1 MLGEFYDRG
10 LIHLWRLWKENPW
23 IGHSQLYV
31 HLQPPTSKK
40 LLDSHHLFTSM
51 FRTMPLLDF
60 NLLLDETPCTCLPRL
75 VFCGYDINYRNDT
88 IHIGGKP
95 NETAVRES
103 VVLEPIAI
111 EPPGYN
117 PQSALGTTTHRELH
131 SHVRATMIESN
142 PHVVT
147 DIAEFRKAQLNKAG
161 GRTRRKMS
169 DSELSKWMLVGLA
182 QRTGRRRWRD
192 LDMVML
198 RAQKRLA
205 EHRIA
210 LVEVNVESPTSTA
223 YKQIVTHGALDGLV
237 GIHGAQLTE
246 AVWMK
251 PGSWVI
257 ELLPYVPDGVFMGT
271 WTKTTDEPTPIGWMF
286 DGTELNHA
294 GVPLPRESAPYCW
307 DPKDV
312 NDPALDCW
320 RIGNNP
326 WDNRDF
332 IFDSTNLELIL
343 SKLLV
348 GTSPATTCSEY
359 QERAGN
365 HSVLYNINCATGAG
379 NAVATHHFYWK
390 KIASKR

>member
-10 LIHLWRLWKENPW
+10 LFHLWRLWKENRW
-23 IGHSQLYV
+23 LVESQLYI
-31 HLQPPTSKK
+31 HLQPTTSKK

-60 NLLLDETPCTCLPRL
+60 NVLLDETPCTCLPRL
-75 VFCGYDINYRNDT
+75 IFCGYDIEYLNET
-88 IHIGGKP
+88 IHVRGKP
-95 NETAVRES
+95 SETVVQET
-103 VVLEPIAI
+103 VVLEPIAM

-117 PQSALGTTTHRELH
+117 PQSALGTPAHRELH

-142 PHVVT
+142 PHVLA
-147 DIAEFRKAQLNKAG
+147 DIAEFRKVQLNKAG
-161 GRTRRKMS
+161 GRTTRKTS
-169 DSELSKWMLVGLA
+169 DSELSKWKLVGLA
-182 QRTGRRRWRD
+182 QRSGRRRWRD
-192 LDMVML
+192 LDSVML
-198 RAQKRLA
+198 RAQSILA
-205 EHRIA
+205 DRRIA
-210 LVEVNVESPTSTA
+210 LVEVNVESSTSTA
-223 YKQIVTHGALDGLV
+223 YHQIVMHGALDGLV

-251 PGSWVI
+251 PGSWVV

-271 WTKTTDEPTPIGWMF
+271 WTKTTDAPTPIGWMF

-294 GVPLPRESAPYCW
+294 GVPLQRESAPYCW

-312 NDPALDCW
+312 EDPDLECW

-332 IFDSTNLELIL
+332 VFDASKLEMVL

-348 GTSPATTCSEY
+348 GTSPSTKCSEY

-365 HSVLYNINCATGAG
+365 DMVLYNINCANG
-379 NAVATHHFYWK
+379 NDEAVAAHHFYWTK
-390 KIASKR
+390 Q